1 MAGRFID
8 ATLRLIDNFT
18 RPMADAMSQMSRHS
32 GDFIKAGKQ
41 IERAGKSIQNVGKT
55 MTAAITTPIAGL
67 GITAVKTAADFE
79 SAMDSVAAVMGKNLK
94 KGELNDLTEKA
105 EELGKKMKYS
115 ASDSAGAFLLLSQ
128 AGWDA
133 GKMMENI
140 EGMMYLAG
148 ATGTDLAAAANY
160 VVSAMSG
167 LGEESGYTAEIIG
180 NNLARAANSS
190 KTNIDQMGE
199 AFSMVST
206 TVGQMGYSMEDA
218 CVVLG
223 TLANANFEGSEAGMA
238 FNRIIERMST
248 NDAAVS
254 KLEEL
259 GIAMYDEA
267 GMARDLS
274 DVFDDLRGAY
284 AGLATDEERLS
295 VVKKLGGQYSTKL
308 QAILGA
314 EQKSWDG
321 LTEAMSDTNG
331 ACKEMYDTAND
342 NFNGRLTILG
352 STIESIAITFGERL
366 LPYVEKGVGKLQEL
380 AEKFSS
386 LGDEQVD
393 QIIHWAAM
401 AAAAGPLVMIFGK
414 TTGSIGQVITKFGI
428 LGKSL
433 PTIVGRTQKAGE
445 ILKNIKFMPK
455 IQIPGMGIL
464 KNAFGGIGK
473 IAGVALKPFATV
485 GRAIG
490 GLIGKSRLLGMAG
503 KGIGKYFG
511 AFGKIV
517 GKVLGPFKRLGGIIG
532 GGAKALFT
540 FLGPANSVILILG
553 ALVVAGIAVYKNWDK
568 LVKMAKKVGNYI
580 KSVFEACG
588 FDFDF
593 FKSKVDSSGEKFW
606 EFAEKAQEMWVT
618 VKPYLEKAG
627 ELFKVVFEVYLG
639 AAIGAAIGL
648 FGSLFQ
654 SATEIFSGITTAL
667 GGLMDFITGIFT
679 GNWTKAWN
687 GVKDIF
693 SGVFSSLVALAK
705 APINGVISIINGAI
719 AGINKMGIKI
729 PDWIPKLGGKEF
741 KINIPQIPK
750 LYRGTNYWQGGPAMI
765 HDKGAEIVDL
775 PRGTR
780 VYPHDKSIQMARQEG
795 GNGSRNVYIA
805 KLADTIII
813 RETAD
818 VDEVMEEFVKK
829 LEQTEGNIATA

>member
-18 RPMADAMSQMSRHS
+18 RPMADAMGQMSRHS

-79 SAMDSVAAVMGKNLK
+79 SAMSNVQAISGASSGQLEK
-94 KGELNDLTEKA
+94 LTEKA
-105 EELGKKMKYS
+105 KEMGAKTKFSATES
-115 ASDSAGAFLLLSQ
+115 ASAFSYMAM
-128 AGWDA
+128 AGWKTGEMLD
-133 GKMMENI
+133 GI
-140 EGMMYLAG
+140 EGIMYLAG
-148 ATGTDLAAAANY
+148 ASGEDLAQTSDIVTDALTAFGMKAKDTNEFVDILAKTASNANTDVGMMGETFQY
-160 VVSAMSG
+160 IAPVAGALGYSAKDVSVAIGLMANSG
-167 LGEESGYTAEIIG
+167 IKASNSGTALRSLLT
-180 NNLARAANSS
+180 NLAKPTDSVKIAM
-190 KTNIDQMGE
+190 K
-199 AFSMVST
+199 
-206 TVGQMGYSMEDA
+206 
-218 CVVLG
+218 
-223 TLANANFEGSEAGMA
+223 
-238 FNRIIERMST
+238 
-248 NDAAVS
+248 
-254 KLEEL
+254 EL
-259 GIAMYDEA
+259 GVSLTDSKGNMKEFSTL
-267 GMARDLS
+267 MTEM
-274 DVFDDLRGAY
+274 RGSFA
-284 AGLATDEERLS
+284 
-295 VVKKLGGQYSTKL
+295 
-308 QAILGA
+308 
-314 EQKSWDG
+314 G
-321 LTEAMSDTNG
+321 LTEAQKTQYAATLAGKTGMSGLLAIVNSSDSDFDKLTASIENSKD
-331 ACKEMYDTAND
+331 AAKEMYDTAND
-342 NFNGRLTILG
+342 NFNGRLTTLK
-352 STIESIAITFGERL
+352 STIESITITFGERL
-366 LPYVEKGVGKLQEL
+366 MPYVEKGVGKLQEL
-380 AEKFSS
+380 AEKFGS
-386 LGDEQVD
+386 LSDEQID

-414 TTGSIGQVITKFGI
+414 TTGSIGQVITKFGL

-473 IAGVALKPFATV
+473 IASVALKPFATV

-568 LVKMAKKVGNYI
+568 LVKMTKKVGNYI
-580 KSVFEACG
+580 KSIFEACG

-627 ELFKVVFEVYLG
+627 ELFKAVFEVYLG

-693 SGVFSSLVALAK
+693 GGVFSSLVALAK

-719 AGINKMGIKI
+719 AGINKIGIKI

>member
-79 SAMDSVAAVMGKNLK
+79 SAMSNVQAISGASSGQLEK
-94 KGELNDLTEKA
+94 LTEKA
-105 EELGKKMKYS
+105 KEMGSKTKFS
-115 ASDSAGAFLLLSQ
+115 ATESANAFSYMAM
-128 AGWDA
+128 AGWKTGEMLD
-133 GKMMENI
+133 GI
-140 EGMMYLAG
+140 EGIMYLAG
-148 ATGTDLAAAANY
+148 ASGEDLAQTSDIVTDALTAFGMKAKDTNEFVDILAKTASNANTDVGMMGETFQY
-160 VVSAMSG
+160 IAPVAGALGYSAKDVSVAIGLMANSG
-167 LGEESGYTAEIIG
+167 IKASNSGTALRSLLT
-180 NNLARAANSS
+180 NLAKPTDSVKIAM
-190 KTNIDQMGE
+190 K
-199 AFSMVST
+199 
-206 TVGQMGYSMEDA
+206 
-218 CVVLG
+218 
-223 TLANANFEGSEAGMA
+223 
-238 FNRIIERMST
+238 
-248 NDAAVS
+248 
-254 KLEEL
+254 EL
-259 GIAMYDEA
+259 GVSLTDSEGNMKEFSTL
-267 GMARDLS
+267 MTEM
-274 DVFDDLRGAY
+274 RGSFA
-284 AGLATDEERLS
+284 
-295 VVKKLGGQYSTKL
+295 
-308 QAILGA
+308 
-314 EQKSWDG
+314 G
-321 LTEAMSDTNG
+321 LTEAQKTQYAATLAGKTGMSGLLAIVNSSDSDFDKLTASIENSKD
-331 ACKEMYDTAND
+331 AAKEMYDTAND

-393 QIIHWAAM
+393 QIIHWGAM

-580 KSVFEACG
+580 KSIFEACG

-593 FKSKVDSSGEKFW
+593 FKSKVDSSGEKLW

-795 GNGSRNVYIA
+795 GSGSRNVYIA

-829 LEQTEGNIATA
+829 LEQTEGNIAVA